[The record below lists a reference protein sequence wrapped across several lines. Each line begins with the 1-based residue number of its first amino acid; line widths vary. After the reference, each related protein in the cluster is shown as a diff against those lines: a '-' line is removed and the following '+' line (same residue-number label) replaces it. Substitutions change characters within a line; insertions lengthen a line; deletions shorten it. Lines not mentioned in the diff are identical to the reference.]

1 MKEIFDRYVKKYD
14 IADQKIKGKWE
25 HSYRVMEKAIMLA
38 KKLQLSEEDIY
49 LAEVIGLLHDI
60 GRFEQ
65 WTRYQTFNDLKS
77 IDHGDYGC
85 KLLFEDGFIEN
96 FKIDS
101 KYYRIIEKAIRN
113 HNKPKIE
120 EGLTEQEL
128 LQAKIIRDADK
139 LDILYISAF
148 LNMISYSFSEEP
160 VSKEIENAFWNHGIV
175 YGKDIK
181 NSNDF
186 VMRTLCFHFDFNYDE
201 SLRFLVEHHY
211 LEAFERKLNNPL
223 FHPYFEE
230 LKQYI
235 EKRTIC

>member
-1 MKEIFDRYVKKYD
+1 MKEIFDNYVKKYD
-14 IADQKIKGKWE
+14 IDDQKIKGKWE

-38 KKLQLSEEDIY
+38 KKLKLSEEDIY

-65 WTRYQTFNDLKS
+65 WTKFKTFVDLKS

-85 KLLFEDGFIEN
+85 KLLFEDGFIED

-101 KYYRIIEKAIRN
+101 KYYKIIEKAIRN
-113 HNKPKIE
+113 HNKPNIE

-148 LNMISYSFSEEP
+148 LGSISYSYSDEP
-160 VSKEIENAFWNHGIV
+160 VSKKIEETFWNHGVV
-175 YGKDIK
+175 YTKDIE
-181 NSNDF
+181 NANDF
-186 VMRTLCFHFDFNYDE
+186 VMRTLCFLFDFNYVE
-201 SLRFLVEHHY
+201 SLHYMKENDY
-211 LEAFERKLNNPL
+211 LEEFEKKLNHPL
-223 FHPYFEE
+223 FRPYFEE

-235 EKRTIC
+235 EKRI